1 VTDPPAG
8 LRGLVHQLG
17 PVLIAATMFGVSDVS
32 GKYVLESGSD
42 VLTLLAF
49 RSVVGLGLVFIWMR
63 LGPPGAELPPRL
75 KWISLGLGLL
85 LTLNLFGVFKAV
97 ELVPVSIAIL
107 TYFIYP
113 LLTGLFGALTGIDR
127 LSWRGAVTAVIAF
140 LDADPQG
147 SLSLWHGLRQTG
159 EPPLRTA
166 VRGVDNLVS
175 AAGKAGFEWV
185 FIDTPPQMSGI
196 VNDAIRAA
204 TLVVIPA
211 RPSVFDL
218 DAVGETIAYAR
229 ARRKP
234 YAVVLNGAPAKRD
247 GAESQLC
254 AAARASLESLRAPVW
269 GGQITHRT
277 TYSLALAGGEGA
289 REFDARSEAASE
301 IARLF
306 VAIERSVKA
315 IQGEYKGADVM
326 HRKAA

>member
-1 VTDPPAG
+1 MVVITVASRKG
-8 LRGLVHQLG
+8 G
-17 PVLIAATMFGVSDVS
+17 S
-32 GKYVLESGSD
+32 GKST
-42 VLTLLAF
+42 LTANLAAFADRASRRCLL
-49 RSVVGLGLVFIWMR
+49 I
-63 LGPPGAELPPRL
+63 
-75 KWISLGLGLL
+75 
-85 LTLNLFGVFKAV
+85 
-97 ELVPVSIAIL
+97 
-107 TYFIYP
+107 
-113 LLTGLFGALTGIDR
+113 
-127 LSWRGAVTAVIAF
+127 
-140 LDADPQG
+140 DADPQG
-147 SLSLWHGLRQTG
+147 SLSLWHGLRKTG

-254 AAARASLESLRAPVW
+254 AAARGSLESLRAPVW

-289 REFDARSEAASE
+289 REFDAQSEAASE
-301 IARLF
+301 ISRLF
-306 VAIERSVKA
+306 GAIERSVRA